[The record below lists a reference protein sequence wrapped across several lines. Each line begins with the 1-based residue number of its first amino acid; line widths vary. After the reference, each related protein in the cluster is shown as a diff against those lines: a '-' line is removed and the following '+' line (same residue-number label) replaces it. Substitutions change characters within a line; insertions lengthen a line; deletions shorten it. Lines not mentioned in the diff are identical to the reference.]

1 MSASEDFEAPGG
13 AEFAA
18 AKALLAPW
26 RALTDP
32 RVDGYG
38 NLPADGRYLLV
49 GNHTTLGVLDVPFV
63 VLGIHDE
70 TGMLVR
76 SLGERQHFRVPL
88 WRDLLAR
95 FGTVDG
101 SRANTRR
108 LMAQGQPVLVFP
120 GGGREVARRRG
131 DYYPLVWR
139 ERIGFA
145 RLALEFGYPVVP
157 FAMIGVDDMWD
168 VVADADDAIYA
179 PARALAARVDVDPEL
194 LFPVVRG
201 LGPTPL
207 PRPQR
212 IYARLREPVEAADFG
227 SGWDDADGAAALRD
241 AVRDSVAEGIEELLA
256 ERESDPARRLI
267 PRIAGEASRLTRAQA
282 EAVRRLLPGA
292 GG

>member
-1 MSASEDFEAPGG
+1 MTDAESFAPPGS

-49 GNHTTLGVLDVPFV
+49 GNHTTLGLFDIPFV

-70 TGMLVR
+70 TGVLVR
-76 SLGERQHFRVPL
+76 SLGEHQHFRVPL

-95 FGTVDG
+95 FGAVDG
-101 SRANTRR
+101 SREATRR
-108 LMAQGQPVLVFP
+108 LMRAGEPVLVFP

-145 RLALEFGYPVVP
+145 RLALEFGYTVAP

-179 PARALAARVDVDPEL
+179 PARALATRIDIDPEL
-194 LFPVVRG
+194 LFPLVRG

-212 IYARLREPVEAADFG
+212 IYARLLEPIEASAFG
-227 SGWDDADGAAALRD
+227 SGWDDATGAAALRD
-241 AVRDSVAEGIEELLA
+241 AVREAVAAGIEALLA
-256 ERESDPARRLI
+256 EREADPARRLI
-267 PRIAGEASRLTRAQA
+267 PRIAGEAGRLTRAQA
-282 EAVRRLLPGA
+282 DAVRRLLPGA
-292 GG
+292 ST

>member
-1 MSASEDFEAPGG
+1 VSADESFAAPSG
-13 AEFAA
+13 AEFGA
-18 AKALLAPW
+18 AKALLSPW

-38 NLPADGRYLLV
+38 NLPPDGRYLLV
-49 GNHTTLGVLDVPFV
+49 GNHTTLGLFDIPFV

-70 TGMLVR
+70 TGVLVR

-101 SRANTRR
+101 SREATRR
-108 LMAQGQPVLVFP
+108 LMRAGEPVLVFP

-145 RLALEFGYPVVP
+145 RLALEFGYPIVP

-168 VVADADDAIYA
+168 VVADADDPVYA
-179 PARALAARVDVDPEL
+179 PARALAARADVDPDL

-212 IYARLREPVEAADFG
+212 IYARLRAPVAASDFG
-227 SGWDDADGAAALRD
+227 TSWDDAAGAAALRD
-241 AVRDSVAEGIEELLA
+241 AVRESVAAGIEELLE

-267 PRIAGEASRLTRAQA
+267 PRIAGEAGRLTRAQA
-282 EAVRRLLPGA
+282 AAVRRLLPGA
-292 GG
+292 GR

>member
-1 MSASEDFEAPGG
+1 MTESFEAPGA

-38 NLPADGRYLLV
+38 HLPADGRYLLV
-49 GNHTTLGVLDVPFV
+49 GNHTTLGVFDVPFV

-70 TGMLVR
+70 TGLLVR

-88 WRDLLAR
+88 WRNLLAR

-101 SRANTRR
+101 SRENTRR
-108 LMAQGQPVLVFP
+108 LMRAGEPVLVFP

-145 RLALEFGYPVVP
+145 RLALEFGYAVVP

-168 VVADADDAIYA
+168 VVADADDAVYA
-179 PARALAARVDVDPEL
+179 PIRALASRVDVDPEL
-194 LFPVVRG
+194 LFPLVRG

-212 IYARLREPVEAADFG
+212 IYARLFEPIEASRFG

-241 AVRDSVAEGIEELLA
+241 AVRAAVAT
-256 ERESDPARRLI
+256 RRPAPHNNGFQNRQM
-267 PRIAGEASRLTRAQA
+267 PVLTS
-282 EAVRRLLPGA
+282 P
-292 GG
+292 